1 MTVYANVKTSYANLK
16 SIQASFSELALKT
29 TVDNEQRL
37 FHESMMEMDE
47 IIEDIRKRLMT
58 LEREERQY
66 QP

>member
-37 FHESMMEMDE
+37 FHESMIEMDE

>member
-1 MTVYANVKTSYANLK
+1 MTVYSNVKTSYANLK

-37 FHESMMEMDE
+37 FHESMIEMDE